1 MSTAFRKLFETIP
14 FSISVADHESCLWQC
29 LSYSYSEREK
39 TFDNRRRFY
48 SCRVAHSTMYHKI
61 KIFSRAH
68 DTSVGRRKHTI
79 NRETHRQSY
88 QKFYFATLHQLST
101 LDHLVMPCYC
111 SYSPKSF
118 LSLRPKPHLQMYS
131 GIGPLSPTT
140 QGCSTADCKVI
151 RSPGSA

>member
-1 MSTAFRKLFETIP
+1 
-14 FSISVADHESCLWQC
+14 
-29 LSYSYSEREK
+29 
-39 TFDNRRRFY
+39 
-48 SCRVAHSTMYHKI
+48 MYHKI

-111 SYSPKSF
+111 SYSRKSF

-131 GIGPLSPTT
+131 GIGPMSPTT
-140 QGCSTADCKVI
+140 QGCSATACKVI
-151 RSPGSA
+151 RSPGSLQRSLWIKSASWGFMSPGICTGSLAIYLVAMTR